1 MLNWRP
7 VREIEQ
13 RTREIEI
20 AIWRE
25 QQRQEQIENEIRQS
39 EREDELLEKEY
50 ELLEREYERIER
62 EEKRV
67 AEQIKNE
74 TEQLRKENA
83 RLRQLNA
90 KTQHLIS
97 CVDQLCFL
105 PDSSSTPAL
114 PTASDGKPSSP

>member
-13 RTREIEI
+13 RTKLIE
-20 AIWRE
+20 
-25 QQRQEQIENEIRQS
+25 QRTKLIENET
-39 EREDELLEKEY
+39 
-50 ELLEREYERIER
+50 
-62 EEKRV
+62 
-67 AEQIKNE
+67 EQIKKE

-83 RLRQLNA
+83 RLKELNA
-90 KTQHLIS
+90 KGRALLS
-97 CVDQLCFL
+97 CVDQLCFP

>member
-25 QQRQEQIENEIRQS
+25 QQRQEQIEKRTKLIENET
-39 EREDELLEKEY
+39 
-50 ELLEREYERIER
+50 
-62 EEKRV
+62 
-67 AEQIKNE
+67 EQIRKE

-83 RLRQLNA
+83 RLKELNA
-90 KTQHLIS
+90 KGRALLS
-97 CVDQLCFL
+97 CVDQLCFP